1 MEGILILNKPAG
13 ITSHDACDKVK
24 TIFNL
29 QKVGHAG
36 TLDPMVTGVLII
48 ALENST
54 KALRLF
60 NGLNKTY
67 LGKAHLHEDVSLD
80 KLNEMIQK
88 KFVGKI
94 KQTPPKR
101 SRVKREEREREIFE
115 FNILKKEG
123 KNFEFLVS
131 CQAGTYIRKLIDDL
145 GKELKI
151 NAHMTY
157 LHRTMQGPFSDK
169 ESIKI
174 DDLKNE
180 EKLKRSLLALEEA
193 AKRLDVKKIE
203 VDDKEEQDLRFG
215 KSLKREIDLKERK
228 ENSNPELG
236 IAINSKKQVIALIRK
251 ENGVI
256 RPERI
261 I

>member
-1 MEGILILNKPAG
+1 MEGVLILNKPAG

-24 TIFNL
+24 TSLNL
-29 QKVGHAG
+29 KKVGHAG
-36 TLDPMVTGVLII
+36 TLDPMVTGVLVI

-67 LGKAHLHEDVSLD
+67 LGTGHLHEDVSLD
-80 KLNEMIQK
+80 KLKETIRK
-88 KFVGKI
+88 KFIGEI

-101 SRVKREEREREIFE
+101 SRVKRVEREREILE
-115 FNILKKEG
+115 FDILKKEG

-151 NAHMTY
+151 GAHMTS

-169 ESIKI
+169 ESIKVE
-174 DDLKNE
+174 DLRDE
-180 EKLKRSLLALEEA
+180 EKLKKSLISLEKA
-193 AKRLDVKKIE
+193 ARRLNTKVLD

-215 KSLKREIDLKERK
+215 KFLKRELDLDEG
-228 ENSNPELG
+228 EIG
-236 IAINSKKQVIALIRK
+236 VAINSKNQVVALIKK
-251 ENGVI
+251 EADLI
-256 RPERI
+256 KTERAI
-261 I
+261 

>member
-1 MEGILILNKPAG
+1 MEGVLILNKPAG

-24 TIFNL
+24 TILNIK
-29 QKVGHAG
+29 KVGHAG
-36 TLDPMVTGVLII
+36 TLDPMVTGVLVI

-67 LGKAHLHEDVSLD
+67 QGIGHLHEDVPLE
-80 KLNEMIQK
+80 KLKQVIQK
-88 KFVGKI
+88 KFMGKI

-145 GKELKI
+145 GKEMNI
-151 NAHMTY
+151 GAHMAS

-169 ESIKI
+169 ESIKVE
-174 DDLKNE
+174 DLKDGKKL
-180 EKLKRSLLALEEA
+180 EKSLISLEQA
-193 AKRLDVKKIE
+193 AKRLNTKILD
-203 VDDKEEQDLRFG
+203 VDDKEEQDLKFG
-215 KSLKREIDLKERK
+215 KSLKRDLYLKEG
-228 ENSNPELG
+228 EIG
-236 IAINSKKQVIALIRK
+236 VAINSKNQVVALIKR
-251 ENGVI
+251 EDNLI
-256 RPERI
+256 RTERFI
-261 I
+261 